1 MILKK
6 TTKLISIQNDGILE
20 RPILG
25 PLELLAVKNYKGKM
39 EIIRVSVKIIPVELI
54 SVP

>member
-1 MILKK
+1 M
-6 TTKLISIQNDGILE
+6 SIQNDGKHE

-25 PLELLAVKNYKGKM
+25 PYELLAVKNHKEKM
-39 EIIRVSVKIIPVELI
+39 EIIPVELI